1 MTRCLDC
8 RQIYD
13 ETRFL
18 ASCPHDQT
26 VTGRPYCKTHDRFDC
41 PAHSRQGTSPRDR
54 QHPRAPRDR
63 ATTRSNR

>member
-8 RQIYD
+8 RQVYD
-13 ETRFL
+13 ETRYL
-18 ASCPHDQT
+18 PACPHDQT
-26 VTGRPYCKTHDRFDC
+26 VTGAPYCEEHDRFDC
-41 PAHSRQGTSPRDR
+41 PADRQQATSPRDR